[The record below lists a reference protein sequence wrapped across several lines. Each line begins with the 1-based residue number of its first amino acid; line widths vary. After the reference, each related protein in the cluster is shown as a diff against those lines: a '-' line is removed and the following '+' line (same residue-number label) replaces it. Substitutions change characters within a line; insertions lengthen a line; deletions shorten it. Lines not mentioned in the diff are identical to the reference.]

1 MKRRRVGAVMTG
13 DVVRAHGGTTAA
25 ELTRWMAE
33 FAVNGVPVVDGDDK
47 VIGVVSATDLERA
60 RRTGGS
66 SPDRSA
72 RTLMSAPA
80 HTVRADDSVVRAA
93 RLMSSYGV
101 ERLPVVDEEARLV
114 GMLTRRDVLKL
125 FARSDEE
132 IREEVIDEVVLR
144 TLWLNPAGV
153 DVSVRDGVVTVA
165 GFLESSGQ
173 AAALVR
179 MTRRIDGVTA
189 VVDRL
194 THRRAGPWRGPEWD
208 ATGDALP
215 PRRPPDVM

>member
-13 DVVRAHGGTTAA
+13 DVVRAQGGTPAI

-33 FAVNGVPVVDGDDK
+33 FGINGVPVVDGDDK

-72 RTLMSAPA
+72 RTLMSTPA

-93 RLMSSYGV
+93 RLMSSYGI

-114 GMLTRRDVLKL
+114 GMLTRRDVLRL

-132 IREEVIDEVVLR
+132 IRAEVIDAIVLR
-144 TLWLNPAGV
+144 TMWLDPAGV
-153 DVSVRDGVVTVA
+153 DVSVRDGVVT
-165 GFLESSGQ
+165 LEGSLDTSGQ
-173 AAALVR
+173 AAALVGMAR
-179 MTRRIDGVTA
+179 MVDGVTS

-194 THRRAGPWRGPEWD
+194 AHRRTGPWRGPERGKEDD
-208 ATGDALP
+208 A
-215 PRRPPDVM
+215 RPP